1 MPLRDGGVQ
10 GLRGEAVANCV
21 RVDCI
26 RPHLR
31 ETGTAVA
38 GQEVNDL
45 NTILSGDLSNAAMHV
60 EPGVCNRRIDH
71 QWKNN
76 QDDFDVL
83 LRGELPKRMEILDQ
97 FVPGLRSWAMYLMVK
112 IQAIGMQQ
120 VPHPGIEEIDALPK
134 LAMWF

>member
-10 GLRGEAVANCV
+10 SLRGEAVANGV

-26 RPHLR
+26 GPHLR

-45 NTILSGDLSNAAMHV
+45 NTVLSGDFSNAAMQV
-60 EPGVCNRRIDH
+60 EPGICHRRIDH

-76 QDDFDVL
+76 QDYFDVL
-83 LRGELPKRMEILDQ
+83 LRGELPKRMEILDK
-97 FVPGLRSWAMYLMVK
+97 FVPGLRSWAMCLMVK
-112 IQAIGMQQ
+112 IEAIGMQQ
-120 VPHPGIEEIDALPK
+120 VPHSGIKEIDALP
-134 LAMWF
+134 